1 MQLQPGLF
9 TINCHLFL
17 GEEVL
22 LSSLADRETLIAPG
36 SPLLS
41 SVTSLVWVRIARIFL
56 AAWRL
61 QESFTRI
68 YCVIRYLP
76 HIHIAEISRFRDGD
90 VTLVA
95 NFEPLTL
102 SPLCLIVFPWTQDD
116 RNRMM
121 YIYIYINGRPSGWSP
136 SSPMGRHVKL
146 KVH

>member
-9 TINCHLFL
+9 TINYYLFL
-17 GEEVL
+17 GEDVL
-22 LSSLADRETLIAPG
+22 LSSLADRETP
-36 SPLLS
+36 LS
-41 SVTSLVWVRIARIFL
+41 SVTCLVGVRIARIFL

-76 HIHIAEISRFRDGD
+76 HIHIAEISRFHDGD
-90 VTLVA
+90 VTLLA
-95 NFEPLTL
+95 HFEPLTL

-121 YIYIYINGRPSGWSP
+121 YIYINGKPSGWSP
-136 SSPMGRHVKL
+136 SSTMGRHVKL
-146 KVH
+146 NVHK